1 MLAFFVKL
9 HIRGIA
15 TLGLDNY
22 REDMMS
28 RMKVYLIGAT
38 SAGRELESIIDTI
51 DYERW
56 ELIGFLHSYAG
67 ESPLCDKPSDYRI
80 LGSWDSYPLKRNDNC
95 ILAIP
100 DIVWKKRAYNF
111 LRDRAKIVTYV
122 SPLSRIGKF
131 SQVGEGSILV
141 STAVLSCNVHIGKM
155 VYINGGTQIGHD
167 TIVGDYSTIFS
178 QVQIGGKCV
187 IGEGVTIGS
196 CAVLRPGVKIGDG
209 ATIGTGS
216 VVIRNVKPGVTVFG
230 NPAKTISMSE

>member
-1 MLAFFVKL
+1 M
-9 HIRGIA
+9 R
-15 TLGLDNY
+15 N
-22 REDMMS
+22 E
-28 RMKVYLIGAT
+28 VYIVGAT
-38 SAGRELESIIDTI
+38 SSGREIESYIDTF
-51 DYERW
+51 DKDRW
-56 ELIGFLHSYAG
+56 KILGFLHSYTGA
-67 ESPLCDKPSDYRI
+67 SPLDSYPSDYRI
-80 LGSWDSYPLKRNDNC
+80 LGSWESYPLSKTDNC

-100 DIVWKKRAYNF
+100 DIVWKKKAY
-111 LRDRAKIVTYV
+111 TYLNDMV
-122 SPLSRIGKF
+122 SIITYISPHSRVGKF
-131 SQVGEGSILV
+131 CHLGEGSILV
-141 STAVLSCNVHIGKM
+141 SSATLSSNVHVGRM

-230 NPAKTISMSE
+230 NPAKTIGKSE